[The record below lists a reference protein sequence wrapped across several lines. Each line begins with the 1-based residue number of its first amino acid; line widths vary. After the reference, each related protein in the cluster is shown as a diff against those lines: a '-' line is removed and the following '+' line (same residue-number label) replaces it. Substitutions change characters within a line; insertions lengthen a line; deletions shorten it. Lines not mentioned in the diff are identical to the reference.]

1 MNKEI
6 LDYLKEYGSNEAFIN
21 SLIVS
26 AFLVKKNIQ
35 NVKNKKIKNLMIK
48 KDELEYSSLLEFI
61 DIISINNKNFC
72 FEELLE
78 LFEFVISPSDKL
90 INGAIYTPKRI
101 RNYITKEVFS
111 NLKNTSFNKMTVVD
125 IACGCGGF
133 LIDASV
139 EIKERTGKSYKK
151 IFQENIYGID
161 IQQYSVERTEILLA
175 LLAISK
181 NEDAEK
187 FYFNIYQGDSLEYS
201 WKETK
206 FDVILGNPPYVCSR
220 NMDNKTK
227 ELMKNW
233 STCKTGHPD
242 LYIPFFQIGYELLDK
257 HGILGYITVNSFF
270 NSVNGR
276 AIRSYFE
283 ENNVKLSIVDFGDE
297 QIFNS
302 RMTYTCLCFIQKSHN
317 GHISYIQKKSN
328 VLQPLKKIKFIEEYY
343 QDLDALQGWNL
354 KDNNF
359 VKRME
364 SRGIPFEK
372 VYDTKSGIATL
383 KNHIYIFKSVKDDDK
398 YFYIDEDT
406 PIEKNI
412 CKNILNSNKLAKYDN
427 IDDLLEKIIF
437 PYVYDANNQAILIE
451 ETKFQNL
458 YPKTYNYLL
467 ENKKLLATRD
477 KGNGKYLA
485 WYAYGRNQSLEK
497 RKEKLFFPQLVKKGF
512 KTFYSEDENLYF
524 YNGMCAYA
532 SKKDLL
538 KLKKIMKTDY
548 FWKYV
553 ESKAK
558 HYSSGYFG
566 LGKNYLKKF
575 GII

>member
-1 MNKEI
+1 LNKAI
-6 LDYLKEYGSNEAFIN
+6 LNYLKEYGSNEAFIN

-26 AFLVKKNIQ
+26 AFLVKKNI
-35 NVKNKKIKNLMIK
+35 KNIKNIKIKNLMIK

-61 DIISINNKNFC
+61 DIIDTNNKKFC

-101 RNYITKEVFS
+101 RNYITEEAFS
-111 NLKNTSFNKMTVVD
+111 NLKNTSFNKITVVD

-161 IQQYSVERTEILLA
+161 IQQYSVERAEILLS
-175 LLAISK
+175 LLAISE

-187 FYFNIYQGDSLEYS
+187 FDFNIYQGDSLEYS
-201 WKETK
+201 WEKIK
-206 FDVILGNPPYVCSR
+206 FDLVLGNPPYVCSR
-220 NMDNKTK
+220 NMDDKTK
-227 ELMKNW
+227 LLMQNW
-233 STCKTGHPD
+233 DVCKSGHPD
-242 LYIPFFQIGYELLDK
+242 LYIPFFQIGYEILKDD
-257 HGILGYITVNSFF
+257 GILGYITVNSFI

-276 AIRSYFE
+276 AIRQYFE
-283 ENNVKLSIVDFGDE
+283 NNNVKLTIVDFSDE

-328 VLQPLKKIKFIEEYY
+328 VLQPLKKIKFIEECY

-359 VKRME
+359 VKQME
-364 SRGIPFEK
+364 SKGIAFEK
-372 VYDTKSGIATL
+372 IYDTKSGIATL
-383 KNHIYIFKSVKDDDK
+383 KNHIYIFKPVKEDDK
-398 YFYIDEDT
+398 YFYIDKDT

-427 IDDLLEKIIF
+427 IDDLVEKIIF
-437 PYVYDANNQAILIE
+437 PYVHDENNQAVLIE
-451 ETKFQNL
+451 ETKFKNL
-458 YPKTYNYLL
+458 YPKTYSYLL

-485 WYAYGRNQSLEK
+485 WYAYGRSQSLEK

-512 KTFYSEDENLYF
+512 KTVYSEDENLYF

-532 SKKDLL
+532 TKEELL
-538 KLKKIMKTDY
+538 KLQEIMKTKK
-548 FWKYV
+548 FWMYV
-553 ESKAK
+553 ENKAK
-558 HYSSGYFG
+558 YYASGYFG
-566 LGKNYLKKF
+566 LGKNYLKAF
-575 GII
+575 GIV